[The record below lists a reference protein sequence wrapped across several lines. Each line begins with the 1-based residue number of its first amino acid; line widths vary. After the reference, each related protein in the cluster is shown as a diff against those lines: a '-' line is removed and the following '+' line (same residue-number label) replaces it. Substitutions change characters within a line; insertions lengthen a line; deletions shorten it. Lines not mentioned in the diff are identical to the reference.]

1 MSNTAII
8 PFHNSALRCVE
19 VDGVVYVAAKPI
31 CEHIGFSWQG
41 QSEKLASDSRFNC
54 QDILVVAEDGKKRK
68 MTCLP
73 QHQLLGWLYTINAN
87 RVKPEARDLL
97 LAYQTETT
105 DAINNYWADGVAVN
119 PRMQQQPTSPLALSR
134 ALLESLEQQEAR
146 VCRLEQVQQQAAE
159 RFATI
164 DYRFDSLPIT
174 GEQTGPI
181 KRAVRELAQKM
192 GGQPQH
198 FRRAWSALYD
208 RYDIAAYRDLPRNH
222 YEEALEFIGGLT
234 RAYSEPKGQR
244 SLWEDGE

>member
-1 MSNTAII
+1 MNTAII

-19 VDGVVYVAAKPI
+19 VNGVVYLAVKPI

-105 DAINNYWADGVAVN
+105 DAINNYWVDGVAVN
-119 PRMQQQPTSPLALSR
+119 PRMQQIPTDPMEILELSFIAMKQQGQR
-134 ALLESLEQQEAR
+134 IQVLEE
-146 VCRLEQVQQQAAE
+146 VQQQTTE
-159 RFATI
+159 KFEEI
-164 DYRFDSLPIT
+164 DNRFDNLPINSK
-174 GEQTGPI
+174 QTKAI
-181 KRAVRELAQKM
+181 QSAVEHLVRLM
-192 GGQPQH
+192 GGESRHYRRVWGSFKDH
-198 FRRAWSALYD
+198 FGLAS
-208 RYDIAAYRDLPRNH
+208 YRDLPRNQ
-222 YEEALEFIGGLT
+222 YEEALEFLRNMIN
-234 RAYSEPKGQR
+234 AYSRYDK
-244 SLWEDGE
+244 LI